1 MRAVPMVD
9 GSGATAIKALI
20 ERCHRHGTA
29 LIMTGVQAQ
38 PRQVLQEMGIIGD
51 PRVTLVPDIDAA
63 LVEARRI
70 VAAKP

>member
-1 MRAVPMVD
+1 
-9 GSGATAIKALI
+9 
-20 ERCHRHGTA
+20 
-29 LIMTGVQAQ
+29 MTGVQAQ